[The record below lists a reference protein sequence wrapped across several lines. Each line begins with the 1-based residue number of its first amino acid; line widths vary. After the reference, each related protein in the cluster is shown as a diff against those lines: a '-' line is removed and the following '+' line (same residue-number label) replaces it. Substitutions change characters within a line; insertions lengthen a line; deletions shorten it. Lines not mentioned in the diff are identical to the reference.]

1 MTFEDLRKV
10 TNRVIRMVTGLVV
23 GDRTQFE
30 LCSPKVA
37 GHVFKF
43 PNGESLPRIFYGS
56 RNTIWHDFHIVAKL
70 VYEFEFSSDRTKGS

>member
-1 MTFEDLRKV
+1 
-10 TNRVIRMVTGLVV
+10 MVTGLVV

-43 PNGESLPRIFYGS
+43 RMENHFQEYSMGQEIPYGMTS
-56 RNTIWHDFHIVAKL
+56 ILLQSWFMNLNSALIERRDH
-70 VYEFEFSSDRTKGS
+70 EDRSVI